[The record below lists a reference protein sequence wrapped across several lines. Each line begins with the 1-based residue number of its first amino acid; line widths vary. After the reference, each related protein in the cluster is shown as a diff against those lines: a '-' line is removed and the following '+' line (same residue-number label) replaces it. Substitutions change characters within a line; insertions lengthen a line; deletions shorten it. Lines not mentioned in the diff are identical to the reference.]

1 MRSSWARTTLA
12 TATVVEVVAG
22 ASIGASMT
30 RLAGKYELLR
40 PLGHGGMAEVW
51 EAVLHGDAGFRRR
64 VAVKRMAAERVGDER
79 LQRMFVDEARLASR
93 LHHANLVAVIDFG
106 VVDGIAFQV
115 LELVDGFDVA
125 RLANWGL
132 AANAPMAVPIALGI
146 AAQVAHALHAAHTA
160 VGDDGAPLNIVHRD
174 VSPQNVL
181 VSRGGDVKL
190 ADFGIALWEQRT
202 EKTLGATARGKPTY
216 MAPEQAMR
224 GAIDGRADVFSLGCT
239 LHALLT
245 GLSPLQDENALVDL
259 LAGVELVPDANLP
272 APIRELVARSVRR
285 DRQLRQA
292 SAEIFAQECE
302 QVLKALAPPDFD
314 LRRALKA
321 WLTLVVPA
329 ELSSL
334 ATPMPSSTPQAATIA
349 IPRRWPLVVVA
360 MALTALGGLA
370 GWLRRDVPSPVV
382 VAEPV
387 PVVAPVVAAPNPEP
401 KVEPPLPVVAIVEPK
416 VKRPARVPEVRAQLG
431 VLAIGGERFLKGEVL
446 VDGRSLGFA
455 PRQLEL
461 PVGAHQV
468 ELVLAD
474 GTRVGPR
481 TFTVAAQHTE
491 LSPLRWVE

>member
-1 MRSSWARTTLA
+1 
-12 TATVVEVVAG
+12 
-22 ASIGASMT
+22 MT

-40 PLGHGGMAEVW
+40 PLGQGGMAEVW

-115 LELVDGFDVA
+115 LERVDGFDVA

-132 AANAPMAVPIALGI
+132 TAKSPMPVPIALGI

-259 LAGVELVPDANLP
+259 LAGVELALDAGLA
-272 APIRELVARSVRR
+272 APIREVIGRAVRR

-292 SAEIFAQECE
+292 NAEVFAQECE
-302 QVLKALAPPDFD
+302 RVMKALAPPDFE
-314 LRRALKA
+314 LRSALKR
-321 WLTLVVPA
+321 WLEVVVPSDQA
-329 ELSSL
+329 AL
-334 ATPMPSSTPQAATIA
+334 ATPMPSSAPVRATGRA
-349 IPRRWPLVVVA
+349 PRRWPFALVAVA
-360 MALTALGGLA
+360 LA
-370 GWLRRDVPSPVV
+370 GGFGAWLRREVPAPVV
-382 VAEPV
+382 VAQMPPV
-387 PVVAPVVAAPNPEP
+387 AAPVVAAPSPEP
-401 KVEPPLPVVAIVEPK
+401 KVEPPLPVAPIVEPK
-416 VKRPARVPEVRAQLG
+416 PKRPAPVPEVRAQLG

-446 VDGRSLGFA
+446 VDGRSVGFA

-461 PVGAHQV
+461 PVGAHQL
-468 ELVLAD
+468 ELVLSD

-481 TFTVAAQHTE
+481 TFTIAPQHTE

>member
-1 MRSSWARTTLA
+1 MS
-12 TATVVEVVAG
+12 
-22 ASIGASMT
+22 

-40 PLGHGGMAEVW
+40 PLGQGGMAEVW

-132 AANAPMAVPIALGI
+132 TAKSPMPVPIALGI

-259 LAGVELVPDANLP
+259 LAGVELALDAGLA
-272 APIRELVARSVRR
+272 APIREVIGRAVRR

-292 SAEIFAQECE
+292 NAEVFAQECE
-302 QVLKALAPPDFD
+302 RGMKALAPPDFE
-314 LRRALKA
+314 LRGALKR
-321 WLTLVVPA
+321 WLEVVVPSDQA
-329 ELSSL
+329 AL
-334 ATPMPSSTPQAATIA
+334 ATPMPSSAPVRATGRA
-349 IPRRWPLVVVA
+349 PRRWPFALVAVA
-360 MALTALGGLA
+360 LA
-370 GWLRRDVPSPVV
+370 GGFGAWLRREVPAPVV
-382 VAEPV
+382 VAQMPPV
-387 PVVAPVVAAPNPEP
+387 AAPVVAAPSPEP
-401 KVEPPLPVVAIVEPK
+401 KVEPPLPVAPIVEPK
-416 VKRPARVPEVRAQLG
+416 PKRPAPVPEVRAQLG

-446 VDGRSLGFA
+446 VDGRSVGFA

-461 PVGAHQV
+461 PVGAHQL
-468 ELVLAD
+468 ELVLSD

-481 TFTVAAQHTE
+481 TFTIAPQHTE

>member
-1 MRSSWARTTLA
+1 MS
-12 TATVVEVVAG
+12 
-22 ASIGASMT
+22 

-132 AANAPMAVPIALGI
+132 TAQAPMPVPVALGI
-146 AAQVAHALHAAHTA
+146 AAQVAQALHAAHTA

-190 ADFGIALWEQRT
+190 ADFGIALWEERT

-245 GLSPLQDENALVDL
+245 GQSPLQDENALVDL
-259 LAGVELVPDANLP
+259 LAGVELSPDAGLP
-272 APIRELVARSVRR
+272 SPIRELISRSIRR

-292 SAEIFAQECE
+292 SAEVFAQECE
-302 QVLKALAPPDFD
+302 QVMKALAPPDFE
-314 LRRALKA
+314 LRRALKE
-321 WLTLVVPA
+321 WLKLVVPVEQA
-329 ELSSL
+329 AL
-334 ATPMPSSTPQAATIA
+334 ATPMPSSASRLATGVP
-349 IPRRWPLVVVA
+349 PRRWPFVVVA
-360 MALTALGGLA
+360 AGVTAFGGLA
-370 GWLRRDVPSPVV
+370 GWLRRAEPSPVF
-382 VAEPV
+382 VAEPA
-387 PVVAPVVAAPNPEP
+387 PIIAPVIVPPPPGP
-401 KVEPPLPVVAIVEPK
+401 KVEPPLPSPAAVVEPK
-416 VKRPARVPEVRAQLG
+416 PKRPAPVVEPRAQLG
-431 VLAIGGERFLKGEVL
+431 VLAIGGERFLKGEVV
-446 VDGRSLGFA
+446 VDGRSVGFA
-455 PRQLEL
+455 PQQLEL
-461 PVGAHQV
+461 PVGTHQV
-468 ELVLAD
+468 ELVLPD

-481 TFTVAAQHTE
+481 QFNVAAQHTE

>member
-1 MRSSWARTTLA
+1 ML
-12 TATVVEVVAG
+12 G

-132 AANAPMAVPIALGI
+132 TAQAPMPEPIALGI

-224 GAIDGRADVFSLGCT
+224 NAIDGRADVFSLGCT

-259 LAGVELVPDANLP
+259 LAGVELTLENGLP
-272 APIRELVARSVRR
+272 APIREVIGRAVRR

-292 SAEIFAQECE
+292 NAEVFAHECE
-302 QVLKALAPPDFD
+302 RVMKALAPPDFE
-314 LRRALKA
+314 LRGALKR
-321 WLTLVVPA
+321 WLEVVVPPDQA
-329 ELSSL
+329 AL
-334 ATPMPSSTPQAATIA
+334 ATPMPSSAPLRATVRA
-349 IPRRWPLVVVA
+349 PRRWPLAVVA
-360 MALTALGGLA
+360 VALSGGLA
-370 GWLRRDVPSPVV
+370 AWLRRDVPAPVV
-382 VAEPV
+382 VPEPV
-387 PVVAPVVAAPNPEP
+387 PIVTPVVAAPSPDP
-401 KVEPPLPVVAIVEPK
+401 KVEPPLPVAAVVEPK
-416 VKRPARVPEVRAQLG
+416 PKRPAPVPGARAQLG

-446 VDGRSLGFA
+446 VDGRSVGFA

-461 PVGAHQV
+461 PVGAHQL
-468 ELVLAD
+468 ELVLPD

-481 TFTVAAQHTE
+481 TFTIAPQHTE